1 MRNHLVVGLPI
12 ELEGDYDNLS
22 DKEKYELACHHP
34 EGSIF
39 DDVSEFFHYLNMDMI
54 DTENKYWYL
63 LKWE

>member
-12 ELEGDYDNLS
+12 ELEGNYDNLS
-22 DKEKYELACHHP
+22 DKEKYELASHHP
-34 EGSIF
+34 EGTIF